1 MIQYGTITQYRY
13 TTDKAGKKL
22 EVKVSVDERVTD
34 WLPVKTQASSFLVVH
49 TPVRINDQVIVF
61 NPFGNNENGFVDRNL
76 TYKDIPLPD
85 EADEN
90 KYIQKFEDGT
100 TYIHDVETKEIS
112 LNTPCSVTLN
122 IAKDVIVKS
131 DKNINVECV
140 DATVKASSVTVDSS
154 SIDLGVGGK
163 GIITQESICP
173 FTGSPHMDESQ
184 NTRSVK

>member
-112 LNTPCSVTLN
+112 LNTPCSVTIN

-140 DATVKASSVTVDSS
+140 DATIKASSVTVDSS

-163 GIITQESICP
+163 GVITAESVCP
-173 FTGSPHMDESQ
+173 FTGAPHSDESQ